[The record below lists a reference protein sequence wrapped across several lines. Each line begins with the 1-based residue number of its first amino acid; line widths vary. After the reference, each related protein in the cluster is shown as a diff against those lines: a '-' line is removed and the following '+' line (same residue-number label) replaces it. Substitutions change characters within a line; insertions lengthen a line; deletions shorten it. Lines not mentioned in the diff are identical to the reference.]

1 MIVSV
6 GPEQGVVPLEQNNE
20 TATSFRA
27 SLVQNG
33 RMICNLPD
41 HLSRTTSFSTTTSH
55 PTNYVCNLEGSLV
68 LCYMEAWKYLVTA
81 GDSQLLHSLSD
92 DKLEP

>member
-1 MIVSV
+1 MNVSV

-20 TATSFRA
+20 TPFRA

-41 HLSRTTSFSTTTSH
+41 HLSRTTSFSTSTGH
-55 PTNYVCNLEGSLV
+55 PTHYVCYLEGSLV
-68 LCYMEAWKYLVTA
+68 LCYMEAWKYLATA